1 MQIWGGSSDK
11 WAAFVCV
18 FVSHRAAAACDLH
31 EEPEAHTYARAKACE
46 AMLLDGELARFRA
59 HAPSGV
65 DIDAYVRRALAKHRF
80 RLPHRDRFPELLG
93 KLGLNRTAVEIGVR
107 EGHWSRM
114 FLGRWRGRA
123 YHGVDPLLLSADLER
138 YRTLMPEVHAYGV
151 ETIAALENDPR
162 WHFHHGLD
170 HKFVDAF
177 SDGSLDF
184 VYIDSAHNYRDVTD
198 TFDRWWPKLRPGG
211 IIAGHDYCVGRSKGR
226 EEGVGEWPRP
236 DIAPE
241 LAAARVPTCGVYA
254 CIVGEFCYPKDKKR
268 RGQEKIGFSGVALA
282 AREAVARR
290 GSRLQFTGEGG
301 VVGNP
306 STAAGKPLC
315 DSNGVRGFPTIKY
328 GDPSDLQAYEGGRDE
343 KALKKFAEEKLVP
356 MCSVKNIDLCSA
368 DKKAELEKYMALDTE
383 ELTKLITAQ
392 EDELKQI
399 EEEFKKSVEGL
410 QKLYE
415 GYTKDKEEKM
425 AKLKDGGLGLM
436 KSVKASR
443 KGASKDEL

>member
-1 MQIWGGSSDK
+1 MQIWRGSSGK

-198 TFDRWWPKLRPGG
+198 TLTDG
-211 IIAGHDYCVGRSKGR
+211 GRSCGRGASSRATIIVWAGPR
-226 EEGVGEWPRP
+226 EEKRGSASGRDRTSPRSSRP
-236 DIAPE
+236 PASRP
-241 LAAARVPTCGVYA
+241 AACTRASSASFATPRTKNAGA
-254 CIVGEFCYPKDKKR
+254 KKR
-268 RGQEKIGFSGVALA
+268 LA
-282 AREAVARR
+282 SAGWRSPPARR
-290 GSRLQFTGEGG
+290 SLGADLGSSSQARAASSAIQVGG
-301 VVGNP
+301 P
-306 STAAGKPLC
+306 
-315 DSNGVRGFPTIKY
+315 
-328 GDPSDLQAYEGGRDE
+328 
-343 KALKKFAEEKLVP
+343 
-356 MCSVKNIDLCSA
+356 
-368 DKKAELEKYMALDTE
+368 
-383 ELTKLITAQ
+383 
-392 EDELKQI
+392 
-399 EEEFKKSVEGL
+399 
-410 QKLYE
+410 
-415 GYTKDKEEKM
+415 
-425 AKLKDGGLGLM
+425 
-436 KSVKASR
+436 
-443 KGASKDEL
+443 